1 MFMLFPRSDPVL
13 NARRLWLI
21 AAVATLA
28 GCTPAEPEDNVAN
41 QQNASEVSVLPSV
54 PLPQPPMDRAA
65 LLRAIA
71 AAASAAATGADDTE
85 VQRQLDGDRF
95 ELRIRFGCR
104 GPVRELRN
112 AVLGWTFDREDRT
125 LRVRAMPTISAKDDL
140 VAQVAGDAYE
150 AVEGFW
156 VPRPWVLDPLC
167 PSAAAVR
174 PAPPPSATES
184 DEEPSAGAG
193 DAAEI
198 PAEDQQETRS
208 PPPAFPKVGLAQFF
222 TENEPRSRR
231 RSMRPYQT
239 VETLAEDRQ
248 IGSQGFNL
256 VLSGRL
262 KALAD
267 QRVIACVAR
276 GADAPP
282 DCIVS
287 ADFDRVWMEWPDS
300 EEKLAEW
307 GSG

>member
-1 MFMLFPRSDPVL
+1 MFMLFPRLDPVL
-13 NARRLWLI
+13 NVRRLWLI
-21 AAVATLA
+21 AAVATLT
-28 GCTPAEPEDNVAN
+28 GCTPAEPEDNAAN
-41 QQNASEVSVLPSV
+41 QQNAADVSVLPSV

-65 LLRAIA
+65 LLRAITL
-71 AAASAAATGADDTE
+71 AASAAATGADDAE
-85 VQRQLDGDRF
+85 VQRQLNGKRF

-112 AVLGWTFDREDRT
+112 AVLGWTFDRQERT
-125 LRVRAMPTISAKDDL
+125 LRVRAMPTITADDEF

-156 VPRPWVLDPLC
+156 VPRPWLLEPLC

-174 PAPPPSATES
+174 PAPAPSETEP
-184 DEEPSAGAG
+184 DEEPSASAS

-198 PAEDQQETRS
+198 PAEDEQETRS
-208 PPPAFPKVGLAQFF
+208 PPPAFPKVGLAKFF
-222 TENEPRSRR
+222 TENDPRSRR
-231 RSMRPYQT
+231 RAMRPYET
-239 VETLAEDRQ
+239 VKTLDEGRQ

-267 QRVIACVAR
+267 GRVIACVVR
-276 GADAPP
+276 RADAPP

-287 ADFDRVWMEWPDS
+287 ADFDQVWIEWPDS
-300 EEKLAEW
+300 KEKLAEW